1 MVIYSV
7 KEKLKTTLCRMGC
20 RTILP
25 NMEKLSHCG
34 PLPITSSNVGL
45 DYGNH
50 VIEALLKMSSD
61 TDDDEDQSFE
71 QSKVVDTR
79 NKNLLCPSE
88 STPMPPVIL
97 HSQTTNYKLY
107 CSPMSQ
113 SSASNMVQSPTNQPV
128 SLKTHGI
135 LSPPMSS
142 SLSSSLSSVSS
153 WPKKSTKYSKEDS
166 FTKFISDKR
175 QTCSNDE
182 QSKPIELN
190 VTTPRLEKRPTYANL
205 SSIHRTEANDEG
217 NAEPL
222 STSSLSSLTDGYPAF
237 TGDTSDCPYG
247 QNYNKPRGLTKFEYH
262 SHYIKQC
269 RIEKTARTKKVWERS
284 PKRQQVISRKRKLI
298 KKCQLENYMEQNTP
312 VSAHHERKK
321 KMFHSNTKSSRKR
334 RIVNSN
340 LKSKNN
346 SSRNFQNQFSETADL
361 LNETIGRLGQSD
373 LVLTDS
379 GRDSKNEHP
388 CLESHT
394 SVILSDT
401 SYPSSSQT
409 WSTPESMNT
418 EVISGTS
425 SYGLFKSRIDPGQ
438 FTSSPLPNIS
448 DSSSGPCQELP
459 LPSSSLN
466 LSSVEEHISASDS
479 LDMSLEE
486 GNKAF
491 VQIETS
497 NEKSQLQLLC
507 NASGDTKHEIVLSDS
522 SVSLSVSLGERP
534 DCVGQS
540 CSSDS
545 EAEAENENV
554 EASDKSN
561 DSNSFQHDSNS
572 FQHDSNSFQHASNI
586 LSSTRNSQKDIS
598 LERKGPVIISPLS
611 IDMGS
616 PSLISFEENNQH
628 DELSLSNNKS
638 FLNDLSPK
646 NTNLVTD
653 KKKNFLKLPTQSF
666 SASASKMQNAALHG
680 SSSTSSVQQN
690 AATTTTTTAAVSKQD
705 HNQILAKS
713 KKVPHSAY
721 STNQLCKDKSSYSNQ
736 SLPADSFQDT
746 SSVYFSPGKSSHCH
760 KGLSP
765 FSPISNISKDNQMKP
780 EGAKPKVHRQVA
792 KKNHDKRANNNNSSS
807 NRRHRGMLEHRRSR
821 SHNKENTDLSDF
833 EQSSNKHFFEREF
846 ICSSRETPHI
856 SKDSGLGA
864 CRKSYQSPQIAS
876 LANSPA
882 LTVAGAS
889 TDPIESNEIKRNR
902 QPIVD
907 GFRLR
912 NKKAVMKKF
921 WNFQKK
927 FIRKNPQNKD
937 DTEFKTLA
945 HV

>member
-1 MVIYSV
+1 
-7 KEKLKTTLCRMGC
+7 MGC

-45 DYGNH
+45 DYGNRT
-50 VIEALLKMSSD
+50 IEALLKMSSD

-71 QSKVVDTR
+71 QSKVGDTR

-175 QTCSNDE
+175 QTCSSDE
-182 QSKPIELN
+182 QRKPIEVN

-247 QNYNKPRGLTKFEYH
+247 QNYNKPRGLRKFEYH

-269 RIEKTARTKKVWERS
+269 RIEKTACTKKVWGDHQS
-284 PKRQQVISRKRKLI
+284 DSKLSLA
-298 KKCQLENYMEQNTP
+298 KE
-312 VSAHHERKK
+312 
-321 KMFHSNTKSSRKR
+321 
-334 RIVNSN
+334 
-340 LKSKNN
+340 N
-346 SSRNFQNQFSETADL
+346 SS
-361 LNETIGRLGQSD
+361 
-373 LVLTDS
+373 
-379 GRDSKNEHP
+379 
-388 CLESHT
+388 
-394 SVILSDT
+394 
-401 SYPSSSQT
+401 
-409 WSTPESMNT
+409 
-418 EVISGTS
+418 
-425 SYGLFKSRIDPGQ
+425 KS
-438 FTSSPLPNIS
+438 
-448 DSSSGPCQELP
+448 
-459 LPSSSLN
+459 
-466 LSSVEEHISASDS
+466 
-479 LDMSLEE
+479 
-486 GNKAF
+486 
-491 VQIETS
+491 
-497 NEKSQLQLLC
+497 
-507 NASGDTKHEIVLSDS
+507 
-522 SVSLSVSLGERP
+522 
-534 DCVGQS
+534 
-540 CSSDS
+540 
-545 EAEAENENV
+545 
-554 EASDKSN
+554 
-561 DSNSFQHDSNS
+561 
-572 FQHDSNSFQHASNI
+572 
-586 LSSTRNSQKDIS
+586 
-598 LERKGPVIISPLS
+598 
-611 IDMGS
+611 
-616 PSLISFEENNQH
+616 
-628 DELSLSNNKS
+628 
-638 FLNDLSPK
+638 
-646 NTNLVTD
+646 
-653 KKKNFLKLPTQSF
+653 
-666 SASASKMQNAALHG
+666 
-680 SSSTSSVQQN
+680 
-690 AATTTTTTAAVSKQD
+690 
-705 HNQILAKS
+705 
-713 KKVPHSAY
+713 
-721 STNQLCKDKSSYSNQ
+721 
-736 SLPADSFQDT
+736 
-746 SSVYFSPGKSSHCH
+746 SSHCH

-792 KKNHDKRANNNNSSS
+792 KRNHDKRANNNNSSS

-846 ICSSRETPHI
+846 ICSSRDTPHI

-889 TDPIESNEIKRNR
+889 TDPTESNEIKRNR
-902 QPIVD
+902 QP
-907 GFRLR
+907 
-912 NKKAVMKKF
+912 
-921 WNFQKK
+921 
-927 FIRKNPQNKD
+927 P
-937 DTEFKTLA
+937 TT
-945 HV
+945 